1 MAKKNEKPVQIN
13 SMDDVDKALRLLSEC
28 TRRIEKAEAKLAGDV
43 DALKAKADEALQ
55 ADRAQVQGIT
65 AALEAYASENRAQ
78 LFAAGRS
85 VKRLMGS
92 FGFKSTPAKLVM
104 DAGYSADDLVELLRE
119 NDMEEYIRMSESAN
133 VAMLKNCTAE
143 QLAIVHASFESG
155 EAFFV
160 KLAKVTD

>member
-1 MAKKNEKPVQIN
+1 MAKKPEKLRIA
-13 SMDDVDKALRLLSEC
+13 SMDDVDKALRALSEC

-43 DALKAKADEALQ
+43 DALKARTDEALQ
-55 ADRAQVQGIT
+55 TDRAKVQGIT

-78 LFAAGRS
+78 LFAAGKS

-104 DAGYSADDLVELLRE
+104 DEGFSPDDLVDLLKD
-119 NDMEEYIRMSESAN
+119 NDMEEYIRVTESAN

-143 QLAIVHASFESG
+143 QLALVHASMESG

>member
-1 MAKKNEKPVQIN
+1 
-13 SMDDVDKALRLLSEC
+13 MDE
-28 TRRIEKAEAKLAGDV
+28 
-43 DALKAKADEALQ
+43 
-55 ADRAQVQGIT
+55 
-65 AALEAYASENRAQ
+65 
-78 LFAAGRS
+78 
-85 VKRLMGS
+85 
-92 FGFKSTPAKLVM
+92 GFSP
-104 DAGYSADDLVELLRE
+104 DDLVDLLRE

>member
-1 MAKKNEKPVQIN
+1 MAKKPEKLRIA
-13 SMDDVDKALRLLSEC
+13 SMDDVDKALRALSEC

-43 DALKAKADEALQ
+43 DALKARTDEALQ
-55 ADRAQVQGIT
+55 TDRAKVQGIT

-78 LFAAGRS
+78 LFAAGKS

-104 DAGYSADDLVELLRE
+104 DEGFSPDDLVDLLKD
-119 NDMEEYIRMSESAN
+119 NDMEEYIRVTESAN